1 REDVLRDLL
10 ATEALVTVG
19 LNAQQ
24 LLLVIP
30 LVERLGLVEPF
41 VTLQPNEVGAQCVRQ
56 HLADL
61 GLARPGGAFDQ
72 QRPLEREGEI
82 EHGLDRIAGDVTR
95 ARQAVADNLA
105 SDLHRAIIGRVG
117 PSGQAWG
124 APLRRRRGGGRCLA
138 RSRRR
143 RSGALQEWSLR
154 SDCGTAGVK
163 PTIPS
168 WHDLA
173 DADRFT
179 RSSTEMTDQ

>member
-124 APLRRRRGGGRCLA
+124 GAAPSAPGRGAVPGAITAPTERRPPGMESAQGLRGGGGETNDPAVA
-138 RSRRR
+138 RPSRRR
-143 RSGALQEWSLR
+143 PG
-154 SDCGTAGVK
+154 DP
-163 PTIPS
+163 PT
-168 WHDLA
+168 
-173 DADRFT
+173 
-179 RSSTEMTDQ
+179 